1 MTAAT
6 VTRPGRRLRIPWPV
20 RLVVALAGL
29 AAVVALLVTVGFLPS
44 RNWSRFLDPSSWRFL
59 AQGLGVTALIGGVA
73 LVASLIIS
81 VPLALGRLGL
91 PPPLRIPLVLWIDG
105 IRATPVLAILFIVFF
120 GLPRLGV
127 DLTGIQAATIGLTIY
142 TSAVLSEIVRAGVLS
157 IPRGEVE
164 AARSLGL
171 TYGQT
176 MRRIV
181 LPQALSRMAPA
192 IVSQLITL
200 VKDTSLASILAV
212 QELVGSGRVLFN
224 FYGNPIETLFVV
236 ACIYFAICYSLSQIS
251 RRLEAGRA
259 PAERVAVAGEE
270 DQIPAR

>member
-1 MTAAT
+1 M
-6 VTRPGRRLRIPWPV
+6 
-20 RLVVALAGL
+20 
-29 AAVVALLVTVGFLPS
+29 
-44 RNWSRFLDPSSWRFL
+44 
-59 AQGLGVTALIGGVA
+59 
-73 LVASLIIS
+73 
-81 VPLALGRLGL
+81 
-91 PPPLRIPLVLWIDG
+91 
-105 IRATPVLAILFIVFF
+105 
-120 GLPRLGV
+120 
-127 DLTGIQAATIGLTIY
+127 IGLTIY

-176 MRRIV
+176 MRRVV

-212 QELVGSGRVLFN
+212 QELVGSARVLFN
-224 FYGNPIETLFVV
+224 FYGNPIETLFVA

-251 RRLEAGRA
+251 RRLEAGRS
-259 PAERVAVAGEE
+259 PEQRVAVAGEE

>member
-6 VTRPGRRLRIPWPV
+6 ARAGRRISFPWPL
-20 RLVVALAGL
+20 RLALALAGI
-29 AAVVALLVTVGFLPS
+29 AAVVALLVAAGVLPA
-44 RNWSRFLDPSSWRFL
+44 RNWGRFLDPSSWRFL

-73 LVASLIIS
+73 LVASLVLS

-91 PPPLRIPLVLWIDG
+91 PTPLRVPLVLWIDG
-105 IRATPVLAILFIVFF
+105 VRATPVLAILFIVFF
-120 GLPRLGV
+120 GLPRIGV
-127 DLTGIQAATIGLTIY
+127 DLGGIQAAMIGLTIY
-142 TSAVLSEIVRAGVLS
+142 TSAVLSEIVRAGILS

-171 TYGQT
+171 TYAQT
-176 MRRIV
+176 MRRVV

-200 VKDTSLASILAV
+200 VKDTSLASIIAV
-212 QELVGSGRVLFN
+212 QELVGSARVLFN
-224 FYGNPIETLFVV
+224 FYGNPIETLFIT

-251 RRLEAGRA
+251 RRLEAGRR
-259 PAERVAVAGEE
+259 PEQRVAVAGEE